1 MAPKW
6 KDVGLLLRLHP
17 NELGVIEADNV
28 QKGVTSCLR
37 VVVEKWLNRS
47 YDTAT
52 YGLPSWE
59 LLVAAIAHP
68 VGGNNPA
75 LAEQIATKHN
85 GKCNTTVVCMYMYWL
100 FHCSE

>member
-1 MAPKW
+1 VAPKW

-17 NELGVIEADNV
+17 NELGVIEADHV
-28 QKGVTSCLR
+28 KEGVESCLC

-52 YGLPSWE
+52 HGLPSWE

-75 LAEQIATKHN
+75 LAGQSATKHN
-85 GKCNTTVVCMYMYWL
+85 VPL
-100 FHCSE
+100 PPPLS